1 MSVTLNGRYLSE
13 GTYSTLDTATKT
25 YRKTT
30 SAAYSLWRL
39 IVQQR
44 LYQAVQIT
52 LGIDNLFNYRPKV
65 YQYNSPFT
73 TGTSFTVGVAVE
85 LEQLFK
91 HF

>member
-1 MSVTLNGRYLSE
+1 
-13 GTYSTLDTATKT
+13 
-25 YRKTT
+25 
-30 SAAYSLWRL
+30 
-39 IVQQR
+39 VQQR

-91 HF
+91 HL